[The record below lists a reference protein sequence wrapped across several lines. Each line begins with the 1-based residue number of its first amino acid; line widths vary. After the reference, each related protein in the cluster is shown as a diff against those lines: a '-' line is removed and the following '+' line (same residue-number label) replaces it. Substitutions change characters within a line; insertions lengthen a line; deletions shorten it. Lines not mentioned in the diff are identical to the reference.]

1 MIVNVNQCASMFD
14 ETLHVFKFS
23 AVAKQVSY
31 IDEIRHMYT
40 VSITSLTPPHFCACH
55 KFRMWISNVI
65 CHGLLFCTVSS
76 VKMRGDYSFC

>member
-40 VSITSLTPPHFCACH
+40 FSITNLTPPHFCACL
-55 KFRMWISNVI
+55 KLGCGFPMSYGMV
-65 CHGLLFCTVSS
+65 FYFVQ
-76 VKMRGDYSFC
+76 

>member
-40 VSITSLTPPHFCACH
+40 VSITSLILPQFCACH
-55 KFRMWISNVI
+55 KLGCGFPMSYVMV
-65 CHGLLFCTVSS
+65 FYFVQ
-76 VKMRGDYSFC
+76 